1 MKNDLEIR
9 QLQETIVALRDEL
22 EKARFEEREHIQQ
35 AVAASNEE
43 IRQLRGSIVELR
55 EQLVTREAQYS
66 EKLHALELQQH
77 RERAELQQTVAKLR
91 ENLEQRHES
100 GQKNSGTTEAAAAGP
115 SR

>member
-9 QLQETIVALRDEL
+9 QLQETIVTLREEL

-43 IRQLRGSIVELR
+43 IRQLRESVVELR
-55 EQLVTREAQYS
+55 DQLVMREAQFH
-66 EKLHALELQQH
+66 EKLHALELEHH
-77 RERAELQQTVAKLR
+77 RERAELQQTVTTLR
-91 ENLEQRHES
+91 GTLEHRHES
-100 GQKNSGTTEAAAAGP
+100 GQKDSGDTEAAAAPP